1 MGLFLTAISESLA
14 VLSNVVWISNVS
26 PGYFTKVLLIVNRNI
41 NHKNL
46 MAVNQQFSDIV
57 ILRENKK
64 PLLKL
69 LLLVSVYSYL
79 ALPGFSK
86 GMFFCFF
93 AGRDVFVLA
102 PTGMGKVCIGSL
114 LLLLSFKR
122 LDCIQSLCFQL
133 PAIWAKAGVTLVIS
147 PLCGKHKGTC
157 LVLNVELIT
166 VRCQL

>member
-57 ILRENKK
+57 ILRENKR

-93 AGRDVFVLA
+93 CRAGCIC
-102 PTGMGKVCIGSL
+102 PCSYGNGKGIHRKSTVVVKL
-114 LLLLSFKR
+114 
-122 LDCIQSLCFQL
+122 Q
-133 PAIWAKAGVTLVIS
+133 KA
-147 PLCGKHKGTC
+147 
-157 LVLNVELIT
+157 
-166 VRCQL
+166 